1 MDQYAIEGDSAK
13 LGFWI
18 GAVPTLISF
27 ALFVPLMFI
36 ALYLG
41 APVISDFMSSISNG
55 PVLHVLSTVGGGLA
69 ALGIAVTMHVI
80 GNRSLLPFFFLAYFL
95 VVTSNTFISA
105 LSKAEITVPAI
116 TTVTWAV
123 FGVIIAILY
132 SLFTAKKS
140 ND

>member
-1 MDQYAIEGDSAK
+1 
-13 LGFWI
+13 
-18 GAVPTLISF
+18 
-27 ALFVPLMFI
+27 
-36 ALYLG
+36 
-41 APVISDFMSSISNG
+41 
-55 PVLHVLSTVGGGLA
+55 
-69 ALGIAVTMHVI
+69 MHVI